1 MTATTEPTAIRA
13 GDSVTWTR
21 TVEGCPASSGWVMSY
36 RLVPRV
42 TGTPIDIST
51 TASGA
56 DHVVNVARATSAAW
70 AAGEY
75 TLFGVAIKGTERVNV
90 YSAPCS
96 ILPDLMASSG
106 FDNRSTAAQI
116 VASIDEYF
124 RTRDRAVLEKQ
135 LGDRRIK
142 FQTDAELL
150 ATRSH
155 YARQLVAEA
164 AAANI
169 ANGLGVSPTRVQVRM

>member
-13 GDSVTWTR
+13 GDSVSWKR
-21 TVEGCPASSGWVMSY
+21 TVEGCPASAGWVVSY

-42 TGTPIDIST
+42 AGVAITIP
-51 TASGA
+51 TAANGD
-56 DHVVNVARATSAAW
+56 DHAVIVPRATSAAW

-75 TLFGVAIKGTERVNV
+75 TLFGVAINATDRVNI

-106 FDNRSTAAQI
+106 FDSRSTAAQI

-124 RTRDRAVLEKQ
+124 RTRDRGVLEKQ
-135 LGDRRIK
+135 LGDRRLK

-150 ATRSH
+150 ATRNY
-155 YARQLVAEA
+155 YARQIVSEA